1 MNKKS
6 ITLLIVLLISIFDS
20 FGQHREEL
28 WIKNG
33 ERNIYG
39 IISRPDTKAKRQGV
53 AIIAH
58 GFNGTHHSGMTYFE
72 LFNSLGYQCYTFDFP
87 SGSIY
92 SRSNNDTMKMSILNE
107 QSDLEAV
114 IEYFSAQ
121 ADVDKSKIIVIG
133 ESQGGLVAALAAAN
147 IKNRIDKLIL
157 IFPALCIPDNWE
169 QRYPSVSDIPERTEL
184 WGVGLS
190 REFFLELRTLDVFG
204 DIGKYKGP
212 VQIIQGDADNIVSMK
227 DSERAI
233 TLYKSANLHVIKGA
247 GHGFKPHEQK
257 ESLSIIKQFMAK

>member
-1 MNKKS
+1 MKKFLF
-6 ITLLIVLLISIFDS
+6 TLLISIAPLVAMAQS
-20 FGQHREEL
+20 QEEIIREIDKISSSISSLECDFVQTKHL
-28 WIKNG
+28 SMLNDKMVSRGKMYYSQPSMLRWEYITPYDYVFLLNANQVLLKNSQR
-33 ERNIYG
+33 E
-39 IISRPDTKAKRQGV
+39 D
-53 AIIAH
+53 
-58 GFNGTHHSGMTYFE
+58 
-72 LFNSLGYQCYTFDFP
+72 
-87 SGSIY
+87 
-92 SRSNNDTMKMSILNE
+92 
-107 QSDLEAV
+107 V
-114 IEYFSAQ
+114 I
-121 ADVDKSKIIVIG
+121 DVDKNKIVVVG

-169 QRYPSVSDIPERTEL
+169 QRYPLVSDIPERTEL

-233 TLYKSANLHVIKGA
+233 KLYKSANLHVIKGA
-247 GHGFKPHEQK
+247 GHGFNPEQQK
-257 ESLSIIKQFMAK
+257 ESLSVIKQFMTK